1 MKNFCTVS
9 DKNYLHLGLSMHES
23 LSKSDTDYTLY
34 YFCVD
39 EESFE
44 FLSGYDS
51 RIVPISIT
59 QLCESNEHLKKLKTV
74 EASFEAKNVSN
85 TEKANGDDVNDPNQ
99 WQFLYSLSTFSINY
113 CLKDLNLDHI
123 MYVDADIFFFEDFMY
138 AFNDVGDKS
147 VGVVEHRITY
157 PDPHPAGQFNV
168 GIVYFKNDITGL
180 GASDFWLSCL
190 KDPNNE
196 FAAEY
201 SAYGDQKYLELVYS
215 GSEEDAIIIGDTCGH
230 LAPWN
235 LPFHQYDIENEK
247 IVWKGNPQ
255 KLVYWHFSSFVP
267 DFDNDTYI
275 LARRHAIREVNIPFL
290 RKRIDLY
297 YNTVKNYKK
306 IVGDH

>member
-59 QLCESNEHLKKLKTV
+59 QLCETNEHLKKLKTV

-147 VGVVEHRITY
+147 VGVVEHRILH
-157 PDPHPAGQFNV
+157 PNPHPAGQFNV
-168 GIVYFKNDITGL
+168 GIVYFNNDITGL

-201 SAYGDQKYLELVYS
+201 GAYGDQKYLELVYE

-235 LPFHQYDIENEK
+235 LPFHQYDEKNEM
-247 IVWKGNPQ
+247 IVWEGSRQ
-255 KLVYWHFSSFVP
+255 KLVYWHFSNFVP
-267 DFDNDTYI
+267 NFDNGTYI
-275 LARRHAIREVNIPFL
+275 LARRHLVQDVGIPFL
-290 RKRIDLY
+290 KKKIGLY
-297 YNTVKNYKK
+297 FDTVKKFKNL
-306 IVGDH
+306 VGDI

>member
-59 QLCESNEHLKKLKTV
+59 QLCETNEHLKKLKTV

-147 VGVVEHRITY
+147 VGVVEHRILH
-157 PDPHPAGQFNV
+157 PNPHPAGQFNV
-168 GIVYFKNDITGL
+168 GIVYFNNDITGL

-190 KDPNNE
+190 KDPNNQ
-196 FAAEY
+196 FAKEY
-201 SAYGDQKYLELVYS
+201 GAYGDQKYLELVYE

-235 LPFHQYDIENEK
+235 IPFHQYDNESEM
-247 IVWKGNPQ
+247 IIWEGNVQ

-267 DFDNDTYI
+267 DFDNGTYI
-275 LARRHAIREVNIPFL
+275 LARRHLIQDVGISFL
-290 RKRIDLY
+290 KKRINLY
-297 YNTVKNYKK
+297 FNTVKKFKNL
-306 IVGDH
+306 VGDI

>member
-44 FLSGYDS
+44 FLSGYDT

-59 QLCESNEHLKKLKTV
+59 QLCETNEHLKKLKTV

-123 MYVDADIFFFEDFMY
+123 MYVDADIFFFEDFIY

-147 VGVVEHRITY
+147 VGVVEHRILH
-157 PDPHPAGQFNV
+157 PNPHPAGQFNV
-168 GIVYFKNDITGL
+168 GIVYFNNDITGL

-201 SAYGDQKYLELVYS
+201 GEYGDQK
-215 GSEEDAIIIGDTCGH
+215 
-230 LAPWN
+230 
-235 LPFHQYDIENEK
+235 
-247 IVWKGNPQ
+247 
-255 KLVYWHFSSFVP
+255 
-267 DFDNDTYI
+267 
-275 LARRHAIREVNIPFL
+275 
-290 RKRIDLY
+290 
-297 YNTVKNYKK
+297 
-306 IVGDH
+306 